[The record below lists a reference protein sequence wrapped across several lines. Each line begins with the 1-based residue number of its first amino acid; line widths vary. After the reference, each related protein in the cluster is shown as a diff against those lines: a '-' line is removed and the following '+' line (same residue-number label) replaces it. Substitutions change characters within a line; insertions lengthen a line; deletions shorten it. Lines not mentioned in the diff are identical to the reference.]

1 MNRRIILI
9 VVGIVIL
16 AQIVAYSLIQQDNT
30 ALVEKQISKVENDI
44 RNLNAEAAQLK
55 KQIAYVNVI
64 LKTIPSNLLSGFED
78 PEKGFAEFLDY
89 LNSPIMAEMQAQLS
103 LVEKQKYY
111 SDPVALHKTRFN
123 FKFGFINTYE
133 AERFFNFLLHQES
146 YPLQVEEMKI
156 TRSSNRSNKTD
167 VDMDVALYI
176 PAKLKLPSNI

>member
-1 MNRRIILI
+1 MNRRILLI
-9 VVGIVIL
+9 IVGIVIL
-16 AQIVAYSLIQQDNT
+16 VQIIAYSLIQQINAD
-30 ALVEKQISKVENDI
+30 LVNQQISKVENDI
-44 RNLNAEAAQLK
+44 RNLNLEAAQLK
-55 KQIAYVNVI
+55 NQILYVN
-64 LKTIPSNLLSGFED
+64 TIIKSIPPNLLSGFED

-103 LVEKQKYY
+103 LVEKQKFH
-111 SDPVALHKTRFN
+111 SSPVALHKTRFN

-146 YPLQVEEMKI
+146 YPVQVEELKI
-156 TRSSNRSNKTD
+156 TRSNNKANKTE